1 MNLNQWSLRSRLT
14 IGIVLL
20 SAIGFGVTFYGTS
33 SALNG
38 YLVGQIDNELNSVIG
53 GTAMRLDRGATIQQ
67 NEEDF
72 EDHHRNRTGLA
83 TAAPQPLQRI
93 PTTLSVTL
101 LGKDGAVKGE
111 LGGDLTTAQ
120 ITDYLNKFDNKAAV
134 ATNGKPFTI
143 DAPGPDFR
151 ALAVVLPTTGDTVV
165 VAQSLEAVEKT
176 KHQLMVLFLLV
187 GLFVLLLIAGAAR
200 YVIRIG
206 MRPLENVEK
215 TAEKIAAGDLS
226 ARLPDAKPTTEVGRL
241 VSSLNTMLSRIEES
255 FAARTESEG
264 RLRRFVA
271 DASHELRTPLT
282 AIRGFAE
289 LHRQGAVSG
298 EEQTKELVARIERE
312 SMRMSAL
319 VEDLLVL
326 ARMDQGPK
334 MEIKPVNL
342 SELVNDAVESAR
354 AAGPGHPI
362 TLDAG
367 SEIYALGDSNR
378 IHQVVANLLAN
389 ARVHTPVGT
398 QIKVSIAQSEKEVQV
413 VVADN
418 GPGLSEENREKIF
431 ERFYRVDPSRQR
443 SGAEGSGLGLS
454 IVDAVMR
461 SHGGHVSVDSKLGEG
476 STFTL
481 HFPLHAEQRCAPITE
496 GGQQIT
502 LKRQSYLAEIQ
513 YKDAPLRLMHV

>member
-1 MNLNQWSLRSRLT
+1 MNINQWSLRSRLT

-20 SAIGFGVTFYGTS
+20 SAIGFAFAFYGTA

-38 YLVGQIDNELNSVIG
+38 YLVGQIDNELKSVVG
-53 GTAMRLDRGATIQQ
+53 GTAMRLDRGAVIQQ
-67 NEEDF
+67 DTDDLNEE
-72 EDHHRNRTGLA
+72 EHRGRRGANA
-83 TAAPQPLQRI
+83 TPQPLQRI

-101 LGKDGAVKGE
+101 LSADGVIKGE
-111 LGGDLTTAQ
+111 LGGDLTSSQ
-120 ITDYLNKFDNKAAV
+120 ITDYLDEFDN
-134 ATNGKPFTI
+134 ATALKTESEPFTI
-143 DAPGPDFR
+143 KAKGPDFR
-151 ALAVVLPTTGDTVV
+151 AIAVVLPTTGDTLV
-165 VAQSLEAVEKT
+165 VAQSLQAVERT
-176 KHQLMVLFLLV
+176 KHQLIVLFLIV
-187 GLFVLLLIAGAAR
+187 GLIVLLMIAVAAR
-200 YVIRIG
+200 YVIQIG

-215 TAEKIAAGDLS
+215 TAEQIASGDLS

-241 VSSLNTMLSRIEES
+241 VGSLNTMLSRIEES
-255 FAARTESEG
+255 FAARSESEG

-289 LHRQGAVSG
+289 LHRQGAVAG
-298 EEQTKELVARIERE
+298 ESDTKELIARIERE
-312 SMRMSAL
+312 SLRMSAL

-342 SELVNDAVESAR
+342 SEVVTDAVESAR
-354 AAGPGHPI
+354 AAGPGHLI

-367 SEIYALGDSNR
+367 QEIYALGDENR

-389 ARVHTPVGT
+389 ARIHTPVGT
-398 QIKVSIAQSEKEVQV
+398 QIKVSIKNSEKEIQV
-413 VVADN
+413 IVSDN
-418 GPGLSEENREKIF
+418 GPGLSDENREKIF

-443 SGAEGSGLGLS
+443 TGVEGSGLGLS

-461 SHGGHVSVDSKLGEG
+461 SHGGHVSVDSKVGEG

-481 HFPLHAEQRCAPITE
+481 HFPL
-496 GGQQIT
+496 G
-502 LKRQSYLAEIQ
+502 
-513 YKDAPLRLMHV
+513 

>member
-1 MNLNQWSLRSRLT
+1 MNINQWSLRSRLT
-14 IGIVLL
+14 VGIVVL
-20 SAIGFGVTFYGTS
+20 SAIGFAVSFFGTAN
-33 SALNG
+33 ALNG
-38 YLVGQIDNELNSVIG
+38 YLVGQIDNELNSVVG
-53 GTAMRLDRGATIQQ
+53 GTAMRLDRGAVIQQ
-67 NEEDF
+67 NDDLYEE
-72 EDHHRNRTGLA
+72 EHHQWGKKSA
-83 TAAPQPLQRI
+83 SAAPQPLQRI

-101 LGKDGAVKGE
+101 LGADGTVKGE
-111 LGGDLTTAQ
+111 LGGDLASAQ
-120 ITDYLNKFDNKAAV
+120 ITDYLKNFTNEKAA
-134 ATNGKPFTI
+134 ATNGEPFTLKV
-143 DAPGPDFR
+143 DGPDFR
-151 ALAVVLPTTGDTVV
+151 AVAIILPTVGDTVV
-165 VAQSLEAVEKT
+165 VAQSLEGVIKT
-176 KHQLMVLFLLV
+176 ERQLMTLFILV
-187 GLFVLLLIAGAAR
+187 GLIVLLLIAIASR

-215 TAEKIAAGDLS
+215 TAEKIASGDLS

-289 LHRQGAVSG
+289 LHRQGAVTG
-298 EEQTKELVARIERE
+298 EEETKELIARIERE

-319 VEDLLVL
+319 VEDLLIL

-342 SELVNDAVESAR
+342 SELVTDAVESAR

-362 TLDAG
+362 ELDAG
-367 SEIYALGDSNR
+367 NEIYALGDANR

-389 ARVHTPVGT
+389 ARVHTPVNT
-398 QIKVSIAQSEKEVQV
+398 QIKVAITQDENEVQV
-413 VVADN
+413 SVSDN
-418 GPGLSEENREKIF
+418 GPGLSEVDRDRIF

-443 SGAEGSGLGLS
+443 TSAEGSGLGLS

-476 STFTL
+476 TTFTL
-481 HFPLHAEQRCAPITE
+481 HFPLT
-496 GGQQIT
+496 
-502 LKRQSYLAEIQ
+502 
-513 YKDAPLRLMHV
+513 

>member
-38 YLVGQIDNELNSVIG
+38 YLVGQIDNELNSVVG

-72 EDHHRNRTGLA
+72 EDHHRNRGAMA
-83 TAAPQPLQRI
+83 TTAPQPLQRI

-120 ITDYLNKFDNKAAV
+120 ITDYLNKFDNKAAL

-165 VAQSLEAVEKT
+165 VAQSLEGVEKT
-176 KHQLMVLFLLV
+176 KHQLIVLFLLV
-187 GLFVLLLIAGAAR
+187 GFFVLLLIAGAAR

-255 FAARTESEG
+255 FSARTESEG

-342 SELVNDAVESAR
+342 SELVSDAVESAR

-367 SEIYALGDSNR
+367 NEIYALGDNNR

-389 ARVHTPVGT
+389 ARVHTPLGT
-398 QIKVSIAQSEKEVQV
+398 QIKVAITQSEKEVV
-413 VVADN
+413 VSVSDN
-418 GPGLSEENREKIF
+418 GPGLSDVDREKIF
-431 ERFYRVDPSRQR
+431 ERFYRVDQSRQR
-443 SGAEGSGLGLS
+443 TGEEGSGLGLS

-476 STFTL
+476 TTFTL
-481 HFPLHAEQRCAPITE
+481 HFPL
-496 GGQQIT
+496 G
-502 LKRQSYLAEIQ
+502 
-513 YKDAPLRLMHV
+513 

>member
-1 MNLNQWSLRSRLT
+1 MNINQWSLRSRLT

-20 SAIGFGVTFYGTS
+20 SAIGFAFAFYGTA

-38 YLVGQIDNELNSVIG
+38 YLVGQIDNELKSVVG
-53 GTAMRLDRGATIQQ
+53 GTAMRLDRGAVIQQ
-67 NEEDF
+67 DTDDLNEE
-72 EDHHRNRTGLA
+72 EHRGRRGANA
-83 TAAPQPLQRI
+83 TPQPLQRI

-101 LGKDGAVKGE
+101 LSADGVIKGE
-111 LGGDLTTAQ
+111 LGGDLTSAQ
-120 ITDYLNKFDNKAAV
+120 ITDYLDEFDN
-134 ATNGKPFTI
+134 ATALKTESEPFTI
-143 DAPGPDFR
+143 KAKGPDFR
-151 ALAVVLPTTGDTVV
+151 AIAVVLPTTGDTLV
-165 VAQSLEAVEKT
+165 VAQSLQAVERT
-176 KHQLMVLFLLV
+176 KHQLIVLFLIV
-187 GLFVLLLIAGAAR
+187 GLIVLLMIAVAAR
-200 YVIRIG
+200 YVIQIG

-215 TAEKIAAGDLS
+215 TAEQIASGDLS

-241 VSSLNTMLSRIEES
+241 VGSLNTMLSRIEES
-255 FAARTESEG
+255 FAARSESEG

-289 LHRQGAVSG
+289 LHRQGAVAG
-298 EEQTKELVARIERE
+298 ESDTKELIARIERE
-312 SMRMSAL
+312 SLRMSAL

-342 SELVNDAVESAR
+342 SEVVTDAVESAR
-354 AAGPGHPI
+354 AAGPGHLI

-367 SEIYALGDSNR
+367 QEIYALGDENR

-389 ARVHTPVGT
+389 ARIHTPVGT
-398 QIKVSIAQSEKEVQV
+398 QIKVSIKNSEKEIQV
-413 VVADN
+413 IVSDN
-418 GPGLSEENREKIF
+418 GPGLSDENREKIF

-443 SGAEGSGLGLS
+443 TGVEGSGLGLS

-461 SHGGHVSVDSKLGEG
+461 SHGGHVSVDSKVGEG

-481 HFPLHAEQRCAPITE
+481 HFPL
-496 GGQQIT
+496 G
-502 LKRQSYLAEIQ
+502 
-513 YKDAPLRLMHV
+513 

>member
-1 MNLNQWSLRSRLT
+1 MNINQWSLRSRLT
-14 IGIVLL
+14 IGIVVL
-20 SAIGFGVTFYGTS
+20 SAIGFAATFYGTAN
-33 SALNG
+33 ALNG
-38 YLVGQIDNELNSVIG
+38 YLVGQIDNELNSVVG
-53 GTAMRLDRGATIQQ
+53 GTAMRLDRGAVIQQ
-67 NEEDF
+67 NNDEFEEN
-72 EDHHRNRTGLA
+72 ESHHRKGASA

-101 LGKDGAVKGE
+101 LGADGTIKGE
-111 LGGDLTTAQ
+111 LGGDLTTSQ
-120 ITDYLNKFDNKAAV
+120 ITDYLGKFTNESAV
-134 ATNGKPFTI
+134 ASESKPFTI
-143 DAPGPDFR
+143 KAKGPDFR
-151 ALAVVLPTTGDTVV
+151 AVAVVLPTTGDTVV
-165 VAQSLEAVEKT
+165 VAQSLEGVEKT
-176 KHQLMVLFLLV
+176 KHQLMILFFFV
-187 GLFVLLLIAGAAR
+187 GLLVLLLIGIASR

-206 MRPLENVEK
+206 MRPLEDVEK
-215 TAEKIAAGDLS
+215 TAEQIAAGDLS
-226 ARLPDAKPTTEVGRL
+226 ARLPDAKPNTEVGRL
-241 VSSLNTMLSRIEES
+241 VTSLNAMLSRIEES

-289 LHRQGAVSG
+289 LHRQGAVTG
-298 EEQTKELVARIERE
+298 EAETKELVARIERE

-334 MEIKPVNL
+334 FEIKPVNL
-342 SELVNDAVESAR
+342 SEVVTDAVESAR

-367 SEIYALGDSNR
+367 NEIYALGDSNR
-378 IHQVVANLLAN
+378 IHLVIANLLAN

-398 QIKVSIAQSEKEVQV
+398 QIKVSVTQSEKEVQV
-413 VVADN
+413 AISDN
-418 GPGLSEENREKIF
+418 GPGLSNENREKIF

-443 SGAEGSGLGLS
+443 TGAEGSGLGLS

-481 HFPLHAEQRCAPITE
+481 HFPLT
-496 GGQQIT
+496 
-502 LKRQSYLAEIQ
+502 
-513 YKDAPLRLMHV
+513 

>member
-20 SAIGFGVTFYGTS
+20 SAIGFAVTFYGTTN
-33 SALNG
+33 ALNS
-38 YLVGQIDNELNSVIG
+38 YLVGQIDNELNSVVG
-53 GTAMRLDRGATIQQ
+53 GTAMRLDRGAVIQQ
-67 NEEDF
+67 NEDEI
-72 EDHHRNRTGLA
+72 EEHRQRRGAAA
-83 TAAPQPLQRI
+83 TPQPLQRI

-101 LGKDGAVKGE
+101 LSSDGAIKGE
-111 LGGDLTTAQ
+111 LGGDLTSSQ
-120 ITDYLNKFDNKAAV
+120 ISDYLKAFDNAAAV
-134 ATNGKPFTI
+134 ETEGEPFTI
-143 DAPGPDFR
+143 KAKGPDFR
-151 ALAVVLPTTGDTVV
+151 AIAVVLPTTGDTVV
-165 VAQSLEAVEKT
+165 VAQSLQAVERT
-176 KHQLMVLFLLV
+176 KHQLLVLFLFV
-187 GLFVLLLIAGAAR
+187 GLIALLMIAIAAR
-200 YVIRIG
+200 YVIQIG

-215 TAEKIAAGDLS
+215 TAEQIASGDLS
-226 ARLPDAKPTTEVGRL
+226 ARLPDAKPNTEVGRL
-241 VSSLNTMLSRIEES
+241 VSSLNTMLARIEES

-289 LHRQGAVSG
+289 LHRQGAVTG
-298 EEQTKELVARIERE
+298 ESDTKELVARIERE
-312 SMRMSAL
+312 SVRMSSL
-319 VEDLLVL
+319 VEDLLIL

-342 SELVNDAVESAR
+342 SEVVTDVVESAR

-362 TLDAG
+362 KLTAG
-367 SEIYALGDSNR
+367 NEIYALGDANR

-398 QIKVSIAQSEKEVQV
+398 QITVEVIHLDKEVQV

-418 GPGLSEENREKIF
+418 GPGLSEANREKIF

-443 SGAEGSGLGLS
+443 TGNEGSGLGLS

-481 HFPLHAEQRCAPITE
+481 HFPL
-496 GGQQIT
+496 
-502 LKRQSYLAEIQ
+502 QSE
-513 YKDAPLRLMHV
+513 

>member
-1 MNLNQWSLRSRLT
+1 MNINQWSLRSRLT
-14 IGIVLL
+14 IGIVVL
-20 SAIGFGVTFYGTS
+20 SAIGFAVSFFGTAN
-33 SALNG
+33 ALNG
-38 YLVGQIDNELNSVIG
+38 YLVGQIDNELNSVVG
-53 GTAMRLDRGATIQQ
+53 GTAMRLDRGAVIQQ
-67 NEEDF
+67 NDELYEE
-72 EDHHRNRTGLA
+72 EHHQWGKRASSA
-83 TAAPQPLQRI
+83 TPQPLQRI

-101 LGKDGAVKGE
+101 LGADGTVKGE
-111 LGGDLTTAQ
+111 LGGDLASAQ
-120 ITDYLNKFDNKAAV
+120 ITDYLKDFTNEKAA
-134 ATNGKPFTI
+134 ATNGEPFTLK
-143 DAPGPDFR
+143 AKGPDFR
-151 ALAVVLPTTGDTVV
+151 AVAIILPTVGDTVV
-165 VAQSLEAVEKT
+165 VAQSLEGVIKT
-176 KHQLMVLFLLV
+176 ERQLMTLFILV
-187 GLFVLLLIAGAAR
+187 GLIVLLLIAVASR

-289 LHRQGAVSG
+289 LHRQGAVTG
-298 EEQTKELVARIERE
+298 EEETKELVARIERE

-319 VEDLLVL
+319 VEDLLIL

-334 MEIKPVNL
+334 MEVKPVNL
-342 SELVNDAVESAR
+342 SELVTDAVESAR

-367 SEIYALGDSNR
+367 NEIYALGDANR

-389 ARVHTPVGT
+389 ARVHTPVNT
-398 QIKVSIAQSEKEVQV
+398 QIKVSITQLENEIQV
-413 VVADN
+413 SVSDN
-418 GPGLSEENREKIF
+418 GPGLSEVDRERIF
-431 ERFYRVDPSRQR
+431 ERFYRVDPSRKR
-443 SGAEGSGLGLS
+443 TSAEGSGLGLS

-476 STFTL
+476 TTFTL
-481 HFPLHAEQRCAPITE
+481 HFPL
-496 GGQQIT
+496 
-502 LKRQSYLAEIQ
+502 S
-513 YKDAPLRLMHV
+513 

>member
-20 SAIGFGVTFYGTS
+20 SAIGFAVTFYGTTN
-33 SALNG
+33 ALNS
-38 YLVGQIDNELNSVIG
+38 YLVGQIDNELNSVVG
-53 GTAMRLDRGATIQQ
+53 GTAMRLDRGAVIQQ
-67 NEEDF
+67 NEDEI
-72 EDHHRNRTGLA
+72 EEHRQRRGVA
-83 TAAPQPLQRI
+83 AAPQPLQRI

-101 LGKDGAVKGE
+101 LSSDGAIKGE
-111 LGGDLTTAQ
+111 LGGDLTSSQ
-120 ITDYLNKFDNKAAV
+120 ISDYLKAFDNAAAV
-134 ATNGKPFTI
+134 ETEGEPFTI
-143 DAPGPDFR
+143 KAKGPDFR
-151 ALAVVLPTTGDTVV
+151 AIAVVLPTTGDTVV
-165 VAQSLEAVEKT
+165 VAQSLQAVERT
-176 KHQLMVLFLLV
+176 KHQLLVLFLFV
-187 GLFVLLLIAGAAR
+187 GLIALLMIAIAAR
-200 YVIRIG
+200 YVIQIG

-215 TAEKIAAGDLS
+215 TAEQIASGDLS
-226 ARLPDAKPTTEVGRL
+226 ARLPDAKPNTEVGRL
-241 VSSLNTMLSRIEES
+241 VSSLNTMLARIEES

-289 LHRQGAVSG
+289 LHRQGAVTG
-298 EEQTKELVARIERE
+298 ESDTKELVARIERE
-312 SMRMSAL
+312 SVRMSSL

-342 SELVNDAVESAR
+342 SEVVTDAVESAR

-362 TLDAG
+362 KLTAG
-367 SEIYALGDSNR
+367 NEIYALGDANR

-398 QIKVSIAQSEKEVQV
+398 QITVEVIHLDKEVQV

-418 GPGLSEENREKIF
+418 GPGLSEANREKIF

-443 SGAEGSGLGLS
+443 TGNEGSGLGLS

-481 HFPLHAEQRCAPITE
+481 HFPL
-496 GGQQIT
+496 
-502 LKRQSYLAEIQ
+502 QSE
-513 YKDAPLRLMHV
+513 

>member
-1 MNLNQWSLRSRLT
+1 MNINQWSLRSRLT

-20 SAIGFGVTFYGTS
+20 SAIGFTAIFYGTS
-33 SALNG
+33 SALKG
-38 YLVGQIDNELNSVIG
+38 YLIGQIDEQLNSLVG
-53 GTAMRLDRGATIQQ
+53 GTAMRLDRGAAIQQ
-67 NEEDF
+67 DDDF
-72 EDHHRNRTGLA
+72 NATENHHHTGIRP
-83 TAAPQPLQRI
+83 TSAPQPLQRI

-101 LGKDGAVKGE
+101 LSKDGVIKGA
-111 LGGDLTTAQ
+111 LGGDLASSAV
-120 ITDYLNKFDNKAAV
+120 TDYLNNFTNAKAV
-134 ATNGKPFTI
+134 ATNGKPFTVN
-143 DAPGPDFR
+143 ANGPDFR

-165 VAQSLEAVEKT
+165 VAQSLEGVEKT
-176 KHQLMVLFLLV
+176 AHRLLFLFLLI
-187 GLFVLLLIAGAAR
+187 GLIVLLLIAVAAR

-206 MRPLENVEK
+206 MRPLEDVER

-298 EEQTKELVARIERE
+298 EVETKELVARIERE

-342 SELVNDAVESAR
+342 SELVTDAVESAR

-367 SEIYALGDSNR
+367 QEIYALGDANR

-398 QIKVSIAQSEKEVQV
+398 QINVVIKQSEKEVQV
-413 VVADN
+413 SVSDN

-431 ERFYRVDPSRQR
+431 ERFFRVDPSRQR
-443 SGAEGSGLGLS
+443 TSEEGSGLGLS

-481 HFPLHAEQRCAPITE
+481 HFPLHAE
-496 GGQQIT
+496 
-502 LKRQSYLAEIQ
+502 
-513 YKDAPLRLMHV
+513 

>member
-33 SALNG
+33 NALNG
-38 YLVGQIDNELNSVIG
+38 YLVGQIDNELNSVVG

-72 EDHHRNRTGLA
+72 EEHHRNRGANT
-83 TAAPQPLQRI
+83 TTAPQPLQRI

-101 LGKDGAVKGE
+101 LGADGSVKGE
-111 LGGDLTTAQ
+111 LGGDLTAAQ
-120 ITDYLNKFDNKAAV
+120 ITDYLNKFDNKAAL
-134 ATNGKPFTI
+134 ATKGKPFTI
-143 DAPGPDFR
+143 NAAGPDFR
-151 ALAVVLPTTGDTVV
+151 ALAMVLPTTGDTVV

-187 GLFVLLLIAGAAR
+187 GLMALILIAGAAR

-289 LHRQGAVSG
+289 LHRQGAVTG

-342 SELVNDAVESAR
+342 SELVTDAVESAR

-362 TLDAG
+362 TVDAG
-367 SEIYALGDSNR
+367 NEIYALGDANR

-398 QIKVSIAQSEKEVQV
+398 KIKVSIAQSEKEVQV
-413 VVADN
+413 VIADN

-443 SGAEGSGLGLS
+443 TGAEGSGLGLS

-481 HFPLHAEQRCAPITE
+481 HFPLN
-496 GGQQIT
+496 
-502 LKRQSYLAEIQ
+502 
-513 YKDAPLRLMHV
+513 

>member
-1 MNLNQWSLRSRLT
+1 MNINQWSLRSRLT

-20 SAIGFGVTFYGTS
+20 SAIGFAFAFYGTA

-38 YLVGQIDNELNSVIG
+38 YLVGQIDNELKSVVG
-53 GTAMRLDRGATIQQ
+53 GTAMRLDRGAVIQQ
-67 NEEDF
+67 DTDDLNEE
-72 EDHHRNRTGLA
+72 EHRGRRGANA
-83 TAAPQPLQRI
+83 TPQPLQRI

-101 LGKDGAVKGE
+101 LSADGVIKGE
-111 LGGDLTTAQ
+111 LGGDLTSSQ
-120 ITDYLNKFDNKAAV
+120 ITDYLDEFDN
-134 ATNGKPFTI
+134 ATALKTESAPFTI
-143 DAPGPDFR
+143 KAKGPDFR
-151 ALAVVLPTTGDTVV
+151 AIAVVLPTTGDTLV
-165 VAQSLEAVEKT
+165 VAQSLQAVERT
-176 KHQLMVLFLLV
+176 KHQLIVLFLIV
-187 GLFVLLLIAGAAR
+187 GLIVLLMIAVAAR
-200 YVIRIG
+200 YVIQIG

-215 TAEKIAAGDLS
+215 TAEQIASGDLS

-241 VSSLNTMLSRIEES
+241 VGSLNTMLSRIEES
-255 FAARTESEG
+255 FAARSESEG

-289 LHRQGAVSG
+289 LHRQGAVAG
-298 EEQTKELVARIERE
+298 ESDTKELIARIERE
-312 SMRMSAL
+312 SLRMSAL

-342 SELVNDAVESAR
+342 SEVVTDAVESAR
-354 AAGPGHPI
+354 AAGPGHLI

-367 SEIYALGDSNR
+367 QEIYALGDENR

-389 ARVHTPVGT
+389 ARIHTPVGT
-398 QIKVSIAQSEKEVQV
+398 QIKVSIKNSEKEIQV
-413 VVADN
+413 IVSDN
-418 GPGLSEENREKIF
+418 GPGLSDENREKIF

-443 SGAEGSGLGLS
+443 TGVEGSGLGLS

-461 SHGGHVSVDSKLGEG
+461 SHGGHVSVDSKVGEG

-481 HFPLHAEQRCAPITE
+481 HFPL
-496 GGQQIT
+496 G
-502 LKRQSYLAEIQ
+502 
-513 YKDAPLRLMHV
+513 

>member
-14 IGIVLL
+14 VGMVLL
-20 SAIGFGVTFYGTS
+20 SAIGFAVTFYGTAN
-33 SALNG
+33 ALNN
-38 YLVGQIDNELNSVIG
+38 YLIGQIDNELNSVVG
-53 GTAMRLDRGATIQQ
+53 GTAMRLDRGAVIQQ
-67 NEEDF
+67 NEDEI
-72 EDHHRNRTGLA
+72 EEHRKRRGAAA
-83 TAAPQPLQRI
+83 TPQPLQRI

-101 LGKDGAVKGE
+101 LSADGVIKGE
-111 LGGDLTTAQ
+111 LGGDLTSSQ
-120 ITDYLNKFDNKAAV
+120 ITDYLDAFDSAA
-134 ATNGKPFTI
+134 ALKTESEPFTI
-143 DAPGPDFR
+143 KAKGPDFR
-151 ALAVVLPTTGDTVV
+151 AIAVVLPTTGDTVV
-165 VAQSLEAVEKT
+165 VAQSLQAVERT
-176 KHQLMVLFLLV
+176 QHQLLILFLIV
-187 GLFVLLLIAGAAR
+187 GLIALLMIAIAVR

-206 MRPLENVEK
+206 MRPLEDVEK
-215 TAEKIAAGDLS
+215 TAEQIASGDLS
-226 ARLPDAKPTTEVGRL
+226 ARLPDAKPSTEVGRL
-241 VSSLNTMLSRIEES
+241 VGSLNTMLARIEES

-289 LHRQGAVSG
+289 LHRQGAVTG
-298 EEQTKELVARIERE
+298 ESDTKELIARIERE

-326 ARMDQGPK
+326 ARLDQGPK

-342 SELVNDAVESAR
+342 SEVVTDAVESAR

-362 TLDAG
+362 TLTAG
-367 SEIYALGDSNR
+367 SEIYALGDANR

-398 QIKVSIAQSEKEVQV
+398 QINVAINHLDKEVQV
-413 VVADN
+413 IVSDN

-443 SGAEGSGLGLS
+443 TGAEGSGLGLS

-476 STFTL
+476 TTFTL
-481 HFPLHAEQRCAPITE
+481 HFPL
-496 GGQQIT
+496 
-502 LKRQSYLAEIQ
+502 L
-513 YKDAPLRLMHV
+513 

>member
-1 MNLNQWSLRSRLT
+1 MNINQWSLRSRLT

-20 SAIGFGVTFYGTS
+20 TAIGFAAAFYGTA

-38 YLVGQIDNELNSVIG
+38 YLVGQIDNELKSVVG
-53 GTAMRLDRGATIQQ
+53 GTAMRLDRGAVIQQ
-67 NEEDF
+67 DNDDLNEE
-72 EDHHRNRTGLA
+72 EHRGRRGANA
-83 TAAPQPLQRI
+83 TPQPLQRI

-101 LGKDGAVKGE
+101 LSADGVIKGE
-111 LGGDLTTAQ
+111 LGGDLTTSQ
-120 ITDYLNKFDNKAAV
+120 ITDYLDEFDN
-134 ATNGKPFTI
+134 ATALKTESEPFTI
-143 DAPGPDFR
+143 KAKGPDFR
-151 ALAVVLPTTGDTVV
+151 AIAVVLPTTGDTLV
-165 VAQSLEAVEKT
+165 VAQSLQAVERT
-176 KHQLMVLFLLV
+176 KHQLIVLFLIV
-187 GLFVLLLIAGAAR
+187 GLIVLLMIAVAAR
-200 YVIRIG
+200 YVIQIG

-215 TAEKIAAGDLS
+215 TAEQIASGDLS

-241 VSSLNTMLSRIEES
+241 VGSLNTMLSRIEES
-255 FAARTESEG
+255 FAARSESEG

-289 LHRQGAVSG
+289 LHRQGAVAG
-298 EEQTKELVARIERE
+298 ESDTKELIARIERE
-312 SMRMSAL
+312 SLRMSAL

-342 SELVNDAVESAR
+342 SEVVTDAVESAR
-354 AAGPGHPI
+354 AAGPGHLI

-367 SEIYALGDSNR
+367 QEIYALGDENR

-389 ARVHTPVGT
+389 ARIHTPVGT
-398 QIKVSIAQSEKEVQV
+398 QIKVSIKNSEKEIQV
-413 VVADN
+413 IVSDN
-418 GPGLSEENREKIF
+418 GPGLSDENREKIF

-443 SGAEGSGLGLS
+443 TGVEGSGLGLS

-461 SHGGHVSVDSKLGEG
+461 SHGGHVSVDSKVGEG

-481 HFPLHAEQRCAPITE
+481 HFPL
-496 GGQQIT
+496 G
-502 LKRQSYLAEIQ
+502 
-513 YKDAPLRLMHV
+513 

>member
-14 IGIVLL
+14 IGIVILT
-20 SAIGFGVTFYGTS
+20 AIGFTAIFYGTS
-33 SALNG
+33 NALKN
-38 YLVGQIDNELNSVIG
+38 YLINEIDAELMNVAG
-53 GTAMRLDRGATIQQ
+53 TTAMRLDRGAQIDSDQDDYPVRRGRAHE
-67 NEEDF
+67 NS
-72 EDHHRNRTGLA
+72 
-83 TAAPQPLQRI
+83 APAILQRI

-101 LGKDGAVKGE
+101 LDKDGNIKGA
-111 LGGDLTTAQ
+111 LGGDLTTYR
-120 ITDYLNKFDNKAAV
+120 ITDYLDDFDNDDAQETK
-134 ATNGKPFTI
+134 GLPFTLEAS
-143 DAPGPDFR
+143 DEDFR
-151 ALAVVLPTTGDTVV
+151 AVALMLPTTGDTLV
-165 VAQSLEAVEKT
+165 VAQSLKAVNKT
-176 KHQLMVLFLLV
+176 SHQLNRLFFFTGLL
-187 GLFVLLLIAGAAR
+187 VLLLLALLSR
-200 YVIRIG
+200 WVIRIG
-206 MRPLENVEK
+206 MRPLEEVER
-215 TAEKIAAGDLS
+215 TAQQIASGDLS
-226 ARLPDAKPTTEVGRL
+226 ARLPDTKPNTEVGRL
-241 VSSLNTMLSRIEES
+241 VNSLNTMLSRIEES

-289 LHRQGAVSG
+289 LHRQGAVTG
-298 EEQTKELVARIERE
+298 EADTKELLARIERE

-342 SELVNDAVESAR
+342 SELVTDAVESAR

-362 TLDAG
+362 SLNAG
-367 SEIYALGDSNR
+367 SEIYALGDANR

-398 QIKVSIAQSEKEVQV
+398 QIKVSVAQSENEVQV
-413 VVADN
+413 VVSDN
-418 GPGLSEENREKIF
+418 GPGLSEADREKIF

-443 SGAEGSGLGLS
+443 TGAEGSGLGLS

-476 STFTL
+476 TTFTL
-481 HFPLHAEQRCAPITE
+481 HFPSDAE
-496 GGQQIT
+496 
-502 LKRQSYLAEIQ
+502 
-513 YKDAPLRLMHV
+513 

>member
-14 IGIVLL
+14 IGIVILT
-20 SAIGFGVTFYGTS
+20 AIGFAAIFYGTS
-33 SALNG
+33 NALKN
-38 YLVGQIDNELNSVIG
+38 YLINEIDAELMNVAG
-53 GTAMRLDRGATIQQ
+53 TTAMRLDRGAQIDSDQDDYPVRRGRAHE
-67 NEEDF
+67 NS
-72 EDHHRNRTGLA
+72 
-83 TAAPQPLQRI
+83 APAILQRI

-101 LGKDGAVKGE
+101 LDKDGNIKGA
-111 LGGDLTTAQ
+111 LGGDLTTYR
-120 ITDYLNKFDNKAAV
+120 ITDYLDDFDNDDAQETK
-134 ATNGKPFTI
+134 GLPFTLEAS
-143 DAPGPDFR
+143 DEDFR
-151 ALAVVLPTTGDTVV
+151 AVALMLPTTGDTLV
-165 VAQSLEAVEKT
+165 VAQSLKAVNKT
-176 KHQLMVLFLLV
+176 SHQLNRLFFFTGLL
-187 GLFVLLLIAGAAR
+187 VLLLLALLSR
-200 YVIRIG
+200 WVIRIG
-206 MRPLENVEK
+206 MRPLEEVER
-215 TAEKIAAGDLS
+215 TAQQIASGDLS
-226 ARLPDAKPTTEVGRL
+226 ARLPDTKPNTEVGRL
-241 VSSLNTMLSRIEES
+241 VNSLNTMLSRIEES

-289 LHRQGAVSG
+289 LHRQGAVTG
-298 EEQTKELVARIERE
+298 EADTKELLARIERE

-342 SELVNDAVESAR
+342 SELVTDAVESAR

-362 TLDAG
+362 SLNAG
-367 SEIYALGDSNR
+367 SEIYALGDANR

-398 QIKVSIAQSEKEVQV
+398 QIKVSVAQSENEVQV
-413 VVADN
+413 VVSDN
-418 GPGLSEENREKIF
+418 GPGLSEADREKIF

-443 SGAEGSGLGLS
+443 TGAEGSGLGLS

-476 STFTL
+476 TTFTL
-481 HFPLHAEQRCAPITE
+481 HFPSDAE
-496 GGQQIT
+496 
-502 LKRQSYLAEIQ
+502 
-513 YKDAPLRLMHV
+513 

>member
-1 MNLNQWSLRSRLT
+1 MCSSDLT
-14 IGIVLL
+14 
-20 SAIGFGVTFYGTS
+20 AN
-33 SALNG
+33 ALNG
-38 YLVGQIDNELNSVIG
+38 YLVGQIDNELNSVVG
-53 GTAMRLDRGATIQQ
+53 GTAMRLDRGAVIQQ
-67 NEEDF
+67 NDDEFEE
-72 EDHHRNRTGLA
+72 HRRNRAARA

-120 ITDYLNKFDNKAAV
+120 ITDYLNKFDNAAAL
-134 ATNGKPFTI
+134 ATNGAPFTI
-143 DAPGPDFR
+143 EAPGPDFR

-289 LHRQGAVSG
+289 LHRQGAVAG

-342 SELVNDAVESAR
+342 SELVTDAVESAR

-367 SEIYALGDSNR
+367 SEIYALGDANR

-398 QIKVSIAQSEKEVQV
+398 EIKVSIAQSEKEVKV
-413 VVADN
+413 VVSDN

-443 SGAEGSGLGLS
+443 TGAEGSGLGLS

-476 STFTL
+476 TAFTL
-481 HFPLHAEQRCAPITE
+481 HFPLQAI
-496 GGQQIT
+496 
-502 LKRQSYLAEIQ
+502 
-513 YKDAPLRLMHV
+513 

>member
-1 MNLNQWSLRSRLT
+1 MNINQWSLRSRLT

-20 SAIGFGVTFYGTS
+20 TAIGFAAAFYGTA

-38 YLVGQIDNELNSVIG
+38 YLVGQIDNELKSVVG
-53 GTAMRLDRGATIQQ
+53 GTAMRLDRGAVIQQ
-67 NEEDF
+67 DTDDLNEE
-72 EDHHRNRTGLA
+72 EHRGRRGANA
-83 TAAPQPLQRI
+83 TPQPLQRI

-101 LGKDGAVKGE
+101 LSADGVIKGE
-111 LGGDLTTAQ
+111 LGGDLTSSQ
-120 ITDYLNKFDNKAAV
+120 ITDYLDEFDN
-134 ATNGKPFTI
+134 ATALKTESEPFTI
-143 DAPGPDFR
+143 KAKGPDFR
-151 ALAVVLPTTGDTVV
+151 AIAVVLPTTGDTLV
-165 VAQSLEAVEKT
+165 VAQSLQAVERT
-176 KHQLMVLFLLV
+176 KHQLIVLFLIV
-187 GLFVLLLIAGAAR
+187 GLIVLLMIAVAAR
-200 YVIRIG
+200 YVIQIG

-215 TAEKIAAGDLS
+215 TAEQIASGDLS

-241 VSSLNTMLSRIEES
+241 VGSLNTMLSRIEES
-255 FAARTESEG
+255 FAARSESEG

-289 LHRQGAVSG
+289 LHRQGAVAG
-298 EEQTKELVARIERE
+298 ESDTKELIARIERE
-312 SMRMSAL
+312 SLRMSAL

-342 SELVNDAVESAR
+342 SEVVTDAVESAR
-354 AAGPGHPI
+354 AAGPGHLI

-367 SEIYALGDSNR
+367 QEIYALGDENR

-389 ARVHTPVGT
+389 ARIHTPVGT
-398 QIKVSIAQSEKEVQV
+398 QIKVSIKNSEKEIQV
-413 VVADN
+413 IVSDN
-418 GPGLSEENREKIF
+418 GPGLSDENREKIF

-443 SGAEGSGLGLS
+443 TGVEGSGLGLS

-461 SHGGHVSVDSKLGEG
+461 SHGGHVSVDSKVGEG

-481 HFPLHAEQRCAPITE
+481 HFPL
-496 GGQQIT
+496 G
-502 LKRQSYLAEIQ
+502 
-513 YKDAPLRLMHV
+513 

>member
-1 MNLNQWSLRSRLT
+1 MNINQWSLRSRLT

-20 SAIGFGVTFYGTS
+20 SAIGFAASFYGTS
-33 SALNG
+33 AALKG
-38 YLVGQIDNELNSVIG
+38 YLIGQIDNELNSVVG
-53 GTAMRLDRGATIQQ
+53 GTAMRLDRGAVIQQ
-67 NEEDF
+67 NNDEF
-72 EDHHRNRTGLA
+72 EDGENHYRKGA
-83 TAAPQPLQRI
+83 TNTAPQPLQRI

-101 LGKDGAVKGE
+101 LGADGSVKGE
-111 LGGDLTTAQ
+111 LGGDLTTTQ
-120 ITDYLNKFDNKAAV
+120 ITDHLGTFTNAKAV
-134 ATNGKPFTI
+134 ATESKPFTI
-143 DAPGPDFR
+143 KADGPDFR
-151 ALAVVLPTTGDTVV
+151 AIAVILPRTGDTVL
-165 VAQSLEAVEKT
+165 VAQSLDAVEKT
-176 KHQLMVLFLLV
+176 AHQLAFLFGFI
-187 GLFVLLLIAGAAR
+187 GLIVLLLIAIASR

-206 MRPLENVEK
+206 MRPLENVER

-241 VSSLNTMLSRIEES
+241 VNSLNTMLSRIEES

-289 LHRQGAVSG
+289 LHRQGAVTG
-298 EEQTKELVARIERE
+298 ETETKELVARIERE

-342 SELVNDAVESAR
+342 SELVTDAVQSAR

-367 SEIYALGDSNR
+367 QEIYALGDANR
-378 IHQVVANLLAN
+378 IYQVVANLLAN

-398 QIKVSIAQSEKEVQV
+398 QISVAIKQSEKEVQV
-413 VVADN
+413 AVSDN
-418 GPGLSEENREKIF
+418 GPGLSDENREKIF
-431 ERFYRVDPSRQR
+431 ERFFRVDPSRQR
-443 SGAEGSGLGLS
+443 TGAEGSGLGLS

-481 HFPLHAEQRCAPITE
+481 HFPLT
-496 GGQQIT
+496 
-502 LKRQSYLAEIQ
+502 
-513 YKDAPLRLMHV
+513 